1 MTRSN
6 RRRRAAA
13 RCPEDRAA
21 RERQRQV
28 NRQLRVWTPRRV
40 LGWVVAVVAI
50 AVALVHWVAHIGY
63 RPIPLTMGAQDL
75 FVGYPAAALL
85 GVVAVVIL
93 GQRSTGRR
101 R

>member
-1 MTRSN
+1 M
-6 RRRRAAA
+6 
-13 RCPEDRAA
+13 
-21 RERQRQV
+21 
-28 NRQLRVWTPRRV
+28 
-40 LGWVVAVVAI
+40 VAI

-63 RPIPLTMGAQDL
+63 RPMPLTMGAQDL